1 MTFLAA
7 KMNVNTAIAKAS
19 DLFNNLASYDHSIV
33 NEALE
38 ILEKIKNVPILFL
51 TELGFEKKNTIIK
64 DTYLIPFLMSRQG
77 KGKIT
82 FISSFY
88 SINELG
94 DLYYKDRKSK
104 ELLSN
109 TLNKIVEERKIIDV
123 PFF

>member
-1 MTFLAA
+1 
-7 KMNVNTAIAKAS
+7 
-19 DLFNNLASYDHSIV
+19 
-33 NEALE
+33 
-38 ILEKIKNVPILFL
+38 
-51 TELGFEKKNTIIK
+51 
-64 DTYLIPFLMSRQG
+64 MSRQG

-109 TLNKIVEERKIIDV
+109 TLNKIVEERKIIDI